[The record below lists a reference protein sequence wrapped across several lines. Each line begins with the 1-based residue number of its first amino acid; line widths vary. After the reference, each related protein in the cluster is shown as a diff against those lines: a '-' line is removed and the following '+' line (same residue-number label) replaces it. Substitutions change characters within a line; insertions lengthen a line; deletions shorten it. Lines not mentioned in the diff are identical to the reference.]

1 MAKTETKAVEME
13 SVAQKKDKA
22 FQEYLDTNKI
32 SGFGKQY
39 AGEKGEVVI
48 YRSNL
53 QIKDAT
59 IPFMIL
65 LDNSVYTLLQFQ
77 VAAGAVK
84 PEKKEKLSAYFNDLN
99 NQYRMLKFTADAAG
113 NVLLSVSIPA
123 GAPHF
128 EPALVI
134 AILNEVEKLL
144 NGEYDKLMEE
154 IRK

>member
-1 MAKTETKAVEME
+1 
-13 SVAQKKDKA
+13 
-22 FQEYLDTNKI
+22 
-32 SGFGKQY
+32 
-39 AGEKGEVVI
+39 
-48 YRSNL
+48 
-53 QIKDAT
+53 
-59 IPFMIL
+59 MIL

-154 IRK
+154 IKK

>member
-1 MAKTETKAVEME
+1 MAKTEEKAVEI
-13 SVAQKKDKA
+13 SVVQKKDKA
-22 FQEYLDTNKI
+22 FQEYLDSHKI

-39 AGEKGEVVI
+39 AGENGEVVI

-53 QIKDAT
+53 QIKGNT

-77 VAAGAVK
+77 AAVGAVK

-99 NQYRMLKFTADAAG
+99 NQYRMLKFTCDAAG

-134 AILNEVEKLL
+134 ALLNEVEKLL
-144 NGEYDKLMEE
+144 DQEYDHLMAKLKE
-154 IRK
+154 

>member
-1 MAKTETKAVEME
+1 MAKEEKIVEF
-13 SVAQKKDKA
+13 SVAQRKDKA
-22 FQEYLDTNKI
+22 LQEYLDSNKI

-53 QIKDAT
+53 SIKGNA
-59 IPFMIL
+59 IPFMVL

-77 VAAGAVK
+77 AAAGVVK
-84 PEKKEKLSAYFNDLN
+84 EDKKEKLAAYFNDLN
-99 NQYRMLKFTADAAG
+99 NQYRMLKFTCDAAG

-123 GAPHF
+123 GAQNF

-144 NGEYDKLMEE
+144 NEEYDSLMVKLKE
-154 IRK
+154 

>member
-1 MAKTETKAVEME
+1 MAKDEKIVEF
-13 SVAQKKDKA
+13 SVAQRKDKA
-22 FQEYLDTNKI
+22 FQGYLDTHKI

-53 QIKDAT
+53 SIKENA

-77 VAAGAVK
+77 AGAGLVK
-84 PEKKEKLSAYFNDLN
+84 ADKKEKLAAYFNDLN
-99 NQYRMLKFTADAAG
+99 NQYRMLKFTCDEAG
-113 NVLLSVSIPA
+113 NVLLSVSIPS
-123 GAPHF
+123 GAQNF

-144 NGEYDKLMEE
+144 QEEYDGLMAKLKE
-154 IRK
+154 

>member
-1 MAKTETKAVEME
+1 MAEEKTAVME
-13 SVAQKKDKA
+13 SVAQEKDKA
-22 FQEYLDTNKI
+22 FQAYLDDHKI

-39 AGEKGEVVI
+39 AGENGEIVL

-53 QIKDAT
+53 NVKGTT

-65 LDNSVYTLLQFQ
+65 LDNSVYTVLQFQ
-77 VAAGAVK
+77 VAAGVVK
-84 PEKKEKLSAYFNDLN
+84 EEMREKLALYFNDLN

-113 NVLLSVSIPA
+113 NVTLSVSIPA

-134 AILNEVEKLL
+134 ALLNEVEKLL
-144 NGEYDKLMEE
+144 NDEYEKLMKK
-154 IRK
+154 INA

>member
-1 MAKTETKAVEME
+1 MAKTEEKAVEI
-13 SVAQKKDKA
+13 SVVQKKDKA
-22 FQEYLDTNKI
+22 FQEYLDSHKI

-39 AGEKGEVVI
+39 AGENGEVVI

-53 QIKDAT
+53 QIKGNT
-59 IPFMIL
+59 VPFMIL

-77 VAAGAVK
+77 AAVGAVK

-99 NQYRMLKFTADAAG
+99 NQYRMLKFTCDAAG

-134 AILNEVEKLL
+134 ALLNEVEKLL
-144 NGEYDKLMEE
+144 DQEYDHLMDE
-154 IRK
+154 IKK

>member
-1 MAKTETKAVEME
+1 MAKTEEKAVEI

-22 FQEYLDTNKI
+22 FQEYLDSHKI

-39 AGEKGEVVI
+39 AGENGEVVI

-53 QIKDAT
+53 QIKGNA

-77 VAAGAVK
+77 AAAGAVK
-84 PEKKEKLSAYFNDLN
+84 PEKKETLSAYFNDLN

-154 IRK
+154 IKK

>member
-1 MAKTETKAVEME
+1 MAKTEEKAVEI
-13 SVAQKKDKA
+13 SVVQKKDKA
-22 FQEYLDTNKI
+22 FQEYLDSHKI

-39 AGEKGEVVI
+39 AGENGEVVI

-53 QIKDAT
+53 KIKGNT

-77 VAAGAVK
+77 AAVGAVK

-99 NQYRMLKFTADAAG
+99 NQYRMLKFTCDAAG

-134 AILNEVEKLL
+134 ALLNEVEKLL
-144 NGEYDKLMEE
+144 DQEYDHLMDE
-154 IRK
+154 IKK

>member
-1 MAKTETKAVEME
+1 MAKTEEKAVEI
-13 SVAQKKDKA
+13 SVVQKKDKA
-22 FQEYLDTNKI
+22 FQEYLDSHKI

-39 AGEKGEVVI
+39 AGENGEVVI

-53 QIKDAT
+53 QIKGNT

-65 LDNSVYTLLQFQ
+65 LDNSVYTLLHFQ
-77 VAAGAVK
+77 AAVGAVK

-99 NQYRMLKFTADAAG
+99 NQYRMLKFTCDAAG

-134 AILNEVEKLL
+134 ALLNEVEKLL
-144 NGEYDKLMEE
+144 DQEYDHLMDE
-154 IRK
+154 IKK

>member
-1 MAKTETKAVEME
+1 MADEKVVDME

-22 FQEYLDTNKI
+22 FQTYLDNHKI

-39 AGEKGEVVI
+39 AGENGEIVL

-53 QIKDAT
+53 NVKGTT

-65 LDNSVYTLLQFQ
+65 LDNSVYTVLQFQ
-77 VAAGAVK
+77 VAAGVVK
-84 PEKKEKLSAYFNDLN
+84 EEMREKLALYFNDLN

-113 NVLLSVSIPA
+113 NVILSVSIPA

-134 AILNEVEKLL
+134 ALLNEVEKLL
-144 NGEYDKLMEE
+144 NDEYEKLMKK
-154 IRK
+154 INA

>member
-1 MAKTETKAVEME
+1 MAKTEQKAQEITV
-13 SVAQKKDKA
+13 VQKKDKA
-22 FQEYLDTNKI
+22 FQDYLDTNKI

-39 AGEKGEVVI
+39 VGEKGEVDI

-53 QIKDAT
+53 QIKNNT
-59 IPFMIL
+59 IPFMVL

-77 VAAGAVK
+77 VASGAVK
-84 PEKKEKLSAYFNDLN
+84 ADKKEKLCAYFNDLN
-99 NQYRMLKFTADAAG
+99 NQYRMLKFTCDAAG

-134 AILNEVEKLL
+134 ALLNEVEKLL
-144 NGEYDKLMEE
+144 NQEYDNLMAKLNE
-154 IRK
+154 

>member
-1 MAKTETKAVEME
+1 MAKTEEKAVEI
-13 SVAQKKDKA
+13 SVVQKKDKA
-22 FQEYLDTNKI
+22 FQEYLDSHKI

-39 AGEKGEVVI
+39 AGENGEVVI

-53 QIKDAT
+53 QIKGNT
-59 IPFMIL
+59 ILFMIL

-77 VAAGAVK
+77 AAVGAVK

-99 NQYRMLKFTADAAG
+99 NQYRMLKFTCDAAG

-134 AILNEVEKLL
+134 ALLNEVEKLL
-144 NGEYDKLMEE
+144 DQEYDHLMDE
-154 IRK
+154 IKK

>member
-1 MAKTETKAVEME
+1 MAKTEEKAVEI
-13 SVAQKKDKA
+13 SVVQKKDKA
-22 FQEYLDTNKI
+22 FQEYLDSHKI

-39 AGEKGEVVI
+39 AGENGEIVI

-53 QIKDAT
+53 QIKGNT

-77 VAAGAVK
+77 AAVGAVK

-99 NQYRMLKFTADAAG
+99 NQYRMLKFTCDAAG

-134 AILNEVEKLL
+134 ALLNEVEKLL
-144 NGEYDKLMEE
+144 DQEYDHLMDE
-154 IRK
+154 IKK

>member
-1 MAKTETKAVEME
+1 MAKTEEKAVEI
-13 SVAQKKDKA
+13 SVVQKKDKA
-22 FQEYLDTNKI
+22 FQEYLDSHKI

-39 AGEKGEVVI
+39 AGENGEVVI

-53 QIKDAT
+53 QIKGNT

-65 LDNSVYTLLQFQ
+65 LGNSVYTLLQFQ
-77 VAAGAVK
+77 AAVGAVK

-99 NQYRMLKFTADAAG
+99 NQYRMLKFTCDAAG

-134 AILNEVEKLL
+134 ALLNEVEKLL
-144 NGEYDKLMEE
+144 DQEYDHLMDE
-154 IRK
+154 IKK

>member
-1 MAKTETKAVEME
+1 MP
-13 SVAQKKDKA
+13 
-22 FQEYLDTNKI
+22 
-32 SGFGKQY
+32 
-39 AGEKGEVVI
+39 
-48 YRSNL
+48 
-53 QIKDAT
+53 
-59 IPFMIL
+59 PFL

-84 PEKKEKLSAYFNDLN
+84 PEKKEKLAAYFNDLN

-154 IRK
+154 IGK

>member
-1 MAKTETKAVEME
+1 MAKTETKAADME

-53 QIKDAT
+53 QVKDAT

-84 PEKKEKLSAYFNDLN
+84 PEKADMTAKNISRTNLK
-99 NQYRMLKFTADAAG
+99 NQET
-113 NVLLSVSIPA
+113 
-123 GAPHF
+123 
-128 EPALVI
+128 
-134 AILNEVEKLL
+134 EVEKRLRHQK
-144 NGEYDKLMEE
+144 GSFR
-154 IRK
+154 I